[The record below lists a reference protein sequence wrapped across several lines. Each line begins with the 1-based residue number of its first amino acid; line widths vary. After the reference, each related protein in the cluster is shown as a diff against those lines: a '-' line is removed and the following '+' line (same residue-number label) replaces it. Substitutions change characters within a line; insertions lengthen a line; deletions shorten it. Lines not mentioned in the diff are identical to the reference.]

1 MVRTLSLIACA
12 ALLVLP
18 ATARSQSWRSLT
30 IDREVSDS
38 VPLNIAV
45 AFAEGN
51 FELRKASAGAKL
63 SLALRYDAD
72 RVNLRYRFDSTRRL
86 LSLSS
91 EKVKRGR
98 MFASDELGDARLELP
113 ASVPANL
120 SVDLGASTA
129 DLDLGGLSLRT
140 LTCRAG
146 ASVAWLRFAEP
157 NVGVMDELNIDG
169 SAGTIRAT
177 ELANTRAARI
187 NVQAHLGVLDLD
199 FGGRWSSDMSV
210 VLKIVLASA
219 TLRVPRNVGVQIR
232 ISPILSSFSTD
243 GFMRV
248 GDTYR
253 SDNWEEA
260 THRLTLD
267 ANSILG
273 RLNVVRTAP
282 AG

>member
-1 MVRTLSLIACA
+1 
-12 ALLVLP
+12 
-18 ATARSQSWRSLT
+18 
-30 IDREVSDS
+30 
-38 VPLNIAV
+38 
-45 AFAEGN
+45 
-51 FELRKASAGAKL
+51 
-63 SLALRYDAD
+63 
-72 RVNLRYRFDSTRRL
+72 
-86 LSLSS
+86 
-91 EKVKRGR
+91 
-98 MFASDELGDARLELP
+98 
-113 ASVPANL
+113 
-120 SVDLGASTA
+120 
-129 DLDLGGLSLRT
+129 
-140 LTCRAG
+140 
-146 ASVAWLRFAEP
+146 
-157 NVGVMDELNIDG
+157 
-169 SAGTIRAT
+169 
-177 ELANTRAARI
+177 
-187 NVQAHLGVLDLD
+187 VQAHLGVLDLD

-232 ISPILSSFSTD
+232 ISPILSSLSTD